1 MMIFFN
7 RKHLIMMKNDQN
19 NNFLLKT
26 GDILNFRFF
35 EETTILQELEPEK
48 VRYLGISL
56 TDFASKTWFGIVDKF
71 YIGI

>member
-1 MMIFFN
+1 
-7 RKHLIMMKNDQN
+7 
-19 NNFLLKT
+19 
-26 GDILNFRFF
+26 
-35 EETTILQELEPEK
+35 LQELEPEK